1 MVSVNIITALISNS
15 YLHLAFQN
23 FNMNTV
29 DAAHIQSPL
38 GTIEITGSNGVIFS
52 VSFLEEQ
59 DNSKSKV
66 PASLKECVRQLEEY
80 FSGKRKQFD
89 LQLQPNGTAF
99 QRHVWDELLK
109 IPFGKTISYIQLA
122 RQLGDE
128 KSIRAAASANGKN
141 PIGIVIPCHRVIGAN
156 SELVGYAGGLWRKQ
170 WLLDLE
176 NGQQS
181 LDL

>member
-1 MVSVNIITALISNS
+1 
-15 YLHLAFQN
+15 
-23 FNMNTV
+23 MNTI
-29 DAAHIQSPL
+29 DIAHIPSPL
-38 GTIEITGSNGVIFS
+38 GTIEITGSQGVIFS
-52 VSFLEEQ
+52 VSFLEKQ
-59 DNSKSKV
+59 DDNKSKI
-66 PASLKECVRQLEEY
+66 PASIKACAEQLDEY
-80 FSGKRKQFD
+80 FSGKRKHFD
-89 LQLQPNGTAF
+89 VPLQPNGTAF

-141 PIGIVIPCHRVIGAN
+141 PIGIIIPCHRVIGAN

-170 WLLDLE
+170 WLLDHE

>member
-1 MVSVNIITALISNS
+1 MNSVDST
-15 YLHLAFQN
+15 
-23 FNMNTV
+23 
-29 DAAHIQSPL
+29 HIQSPL

-52 VSFLEEQ
+52 VSFMDEQ
-59 DNSKSKV
+59 DNSKSKI
-66 PASLKECVRQLEEY
+66 PASLKECAKQLEEY
-80 FSGKRKQFD
+80 FSGKRKNFE
-89 LQLQPNGTAF
+89 LQLQPNGTSF

-122 RQLGDE
+122 RNLGDE

-141 PIGIVIPCHRVIGAN
+141 PIGILIPCHRVIGAN

-170 WLLDLE
+170 WLLDHE
-176 NGQQS
+176 NGQQT

>member
-1 MVSVNIITALISNS
+1 
-15 YLHLAFQN
+15 
-23 FNMNTV
+23 MNTSI
-29 DAAHIQSPL
+29 DTAYLKTPI
-38 GTIEITGSNGVIFS
+38 GTVEVTGSHGVIFS
-52 VSFLEEQ
+52 VSFLDEEKSP
-59 DNSKSKV
+59 SKI
-66 PASLKECVRQLEEY
+66 PAALKESVKQIEEY
-80 FSGKRKQFD
+80 FSGKRKKFE
-89 LQLQPNGTAF
+89 LQLQPNGTTF

-141 PIGIVIPCHRVIGAN
+141 PIGILIPCHRVIGAN
-156 SELVGYAGGLWRKQ
+156 SDLVGYAGGLWRKQ
-170 WLLDLE
+170 WLLDHE

>member
-1 MVSVNIITALISNS
+1 MNSVDI
-15 YLHLAFQN
+15 
-23 FNMNTV
+23 
-29 DAAHIQSPL
+29 AHVPSPL
-38 GTIEITGSNGVIFS
+38 GTIEITGSGGVIFS
-52 VSFLEEQ
+52 ALFREEQ
-59 DNSKSKV
+59 DNAKSKI
-66 PASLKECVRQLEEY
+66 PASLKMCAQQLEEY

-89 LQLQPNGTAF
+89 IPLQPNGSAF

-141 PIGIVIPCHRVIGAN
+141 PIGILIPCHRVIGAN

-170 WLLDLE
+170 WLLDHE

>member
-1 MVSVNIITALISNS
+1 
-15 YLHLAFQN
+15 
-23 FNMNTV
+23 MNPV
-29 DAAHIQSPL
+29 DATIFQSPL
-38 GTIEITGSNGVIFS
+38 GSIEITGSNGVVFS
-52 VSFLEEQ
+52 VSFLDEEKPQ
-59 DNSKSKV
+59 GKI
-66 PASLKECVRQLEEY
+66 PASLKPCVTQLEEY
-80 FSGKRKQFD
+80 FSGKRKKFD
-89 LQLQPNGTAF
+89 LPLQPNGTTF

-109 IPFGKTISYIQLA
+109 IPFGKTISYMQMA

-141 PIGIVIPCHRVIGAN
+141 PIGIIIPCHRVIGSN

-170 WLLDLE
+170 WLLDHE

>member
-1 MVSVNIITALISNS
+1 MNSVDTA
-15 YLHLAFQN
+15 HVA
-23 FNMNTV
+23 
-29 DAAHIQSPL
+29 SPL
-38 GTIEITGSNGVIFS
+38 GTIEITGSHGAIFS
-52 VSFLEEQ
+52 VSFLE
-59 DNSKSKV
+59 DKDAPPTPV
-66 PASLKECVRQLEEY
+66 PPSLKICAQQLEEY
-80 FSGKRKQFD
+80 FSGKRKNFD
-89 LQLQPNGTAF
+89 LPLQPNGTSF

-109 IPFGKTISYIQLA
+109 IPFGKTMSYLQLA
-122 RQLGDE
+122 RNLGDE

-141 PIGIVIPCHRVIGAN
+141 PIGILIPCHRVIGTN

>member
-1 MVSVNIITALISNS
+1 MNIIDSA
-15 YLHLAFQN
+15 Y
-23 FNMNTV
+23 V
-29 DAAHIQSPL
+29 DSPI
-38 GTIEITGSNGVIFS
+38 GTLEITGSQGVIFS
-52 VSFLEEQ
+52 VLFIDEPKTATVEI
-59 DNSKSKV
+59 
-66 PASLKECVRQLEEY
+66 PASLKECKKQLDEFFKGE
-80 FSGKRKQFD
+80 RKKFD

-109 IPFGKTISYIQLA
+109 IPFGKTISYIHLA

-141 PIGIVIPCHRVIGAN
+141 PIGIIIPCHRVIGSNAD
-156 SELVGYAGGLWRKQ
+156 LVGYAGGLWRKQ
-170 WLLDLE
+170 WLLDHE

>member
-1 MVSVNIITALISNS
+1 MNS
-15 YLHLAFQN
+15 ID
-23 FNMNTV
+23 T
-29 DAAHIQSPL
+29 AHIPSPL
-38 GTIEITGSNGVIFS
+38 GTLEITGSNGVIFS
-52 VSFLEEQ
+52 VLFLEEQ
-59 DNSKSKV
+59 DKSKSKI
-66 PASLKECVRQLEEY
+66 PPSLKACVLQLEEY
-80 FSGKRKQFD
+80 FSGKRKQFE

-109 IPFGKTISYIQLA
+109 IPFGKTISYLQLA

-141 PIGIVIPCHRVIGAN
+141 PICILIPCHRVIGTN
-156 SELVGYAGGLWRKQ
+156 SELVGYAGGIWRKQ
-170 WLLDLE
+170 WLLDHE